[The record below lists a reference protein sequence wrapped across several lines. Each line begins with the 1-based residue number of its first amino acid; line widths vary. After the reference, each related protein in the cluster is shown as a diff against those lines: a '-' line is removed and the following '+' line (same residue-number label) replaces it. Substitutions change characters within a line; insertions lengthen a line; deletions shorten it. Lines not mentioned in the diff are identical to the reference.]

1 MPLVEEDQARENI
14 NKLDMRKT
22 SCDAPASAE
31 GSWQTSLQGQF
42 QYFLIDCGN

>member
-14 NKLDMRKT
+14 SKLDMRKT

-31 GSWQTSLQGQF
+31 RSWQMSLQGQF